1 MQEHEREEGTEKVED
16 INKDVLAQV
25 VEKFEEKKTEPVDE
39 ELKLAMENGYNPD
52 DPKGYTPREYNLR
65 GPLLNEISER
75 GKELK
80 RQAKQISHLEDM
92 IKKLGDQMS
101 KSEARSIE
109 KEAKEIHSKRLEAIQ
124 YGDVA
129 KFEALDREYQALQA
143 SIPPSHNDIA
153 PAPQDRLSP
162 DAQAFIERN
171 SEWFNTETTENFQMK
186 KDAIE
191 FENEYLNARALEGKP
206 PLTHAVLG
214 RRIEEYIRSKYPHRF
229 ENPEKSKPAAVVA
242 SKSSSIDKET
252 HASMEDLTPHQQQVF
267 HRMKRADPKL
277 TPEKYLESL
286 TVGVFKIEKE

>member
-1 MQEHEREEGTEKVED
+1 MQEHEREDGIID
-16 INKDVLAQV
+16 PLAQV
-25 VEKFEEKKTEPVDE
+25 VEKVEDKKESAPVDE
-39 ELKLAMENGYNPD
+39 ELKIAMENGYNPD

-80 RQAKQISHLEDM
+80 RQAKQISQLEDM
-92 IKKLGDQMS
+92 IKKLGDQMT
-101 KSEARSIE
+101 KAEARSIE
-109 KEAKEIHSKRLEAIQ
+109 KEAKEIHARRLEAIQ

-129 KFEALDREYQALQA
+129 KFEALDKEYKELQA
-143 SIPPSHNDIA
+143 SVPPAHNDIA
-153 PAPQDRLSP
+153 EPRQQLSP

-171 SEWFNTETTENFQMK
+171 SDWFNTDTTENFQMK

-191 FENEYLNARALEGKP
+191 FEADYLNARAMEGKP

-214 RRIEEYIRSKYPHRF
+214 RRIEEYIKSKYPHRF

-242 SKSSSIDKET
+242 SKNSSIDKEPQ
-252 HASMEDLTPHQQQVF
+252 ANLEDLTPHQQQVF
-267 HRMKRADPKL
+267 HRMKRADPSL
-277 TPEKYLESL
+277 TPDKYLKSL